1 MLYFQAK
8 LDVEIT
14 TSKNLRYLLEV
25 SYKGTNYNG
34 WQIQPNGTTIQGTLI
49 KALETILKQKV
60 DMMGSGRTD
69 TGVHAEQQF
78 AHFDTETVINEKFIR
93 SVNALIGYEISA
105 LSVKEVPVEFHARY
119 DATSRAYRYR
129 VQFKKNPFGREL
141 FTSLP
146 YTVDVEAM
154 NKAANLLLK
163 HTNFQSFCKVR
174 TQVKTFDCDIT
185 EAYWYW
191 ENEETL
197 TFYIK
202 ANRFLRGMV
211 RAIVGTLLEVGK
223 GDMSL
228 NEFETIIEAKNRREA
243 KAAAPSQGLYLVEVN
258 Y

>member
-1 MLYFQAK
+1 M
-8 LDVEIT
+8 
-14 TSKNLRYLLEV
+14 RYLLEV

-34 WQIQPNGTTIQGTLI
+34 WQIQPNGTTVQGILI
-49 KALETILKQKV
+49 KALETILKQKI

-78 AHFDTETVINEKFIR
+78 AHFDTLDPVNEKFLR
-93 SVNALIGYEISA
+93 SVNALISHEISA
-105 LSVKEVPVEFHARY
+105 ISVKEVPESFHARY

-129 VQFKKNPFGREL
+129 IQFKKNPFGREL
-141 FTSLP
+141 YTFIP
-146 YTVDVEAM
+146 YSVDVDAM
-154 NKAANLLLK
+154 NKAASQLLK
-163 HTNFQSFCKVR
+163 HTNFQSFSKVR

-191 ENEETL
+191 ENNETL

-223 GDMSL
+223 GEISIED
-228 NEFETIIEAKNRREA
+228 FETIIQTKDRKAA
-243 KAAAPSQGLYLVEVN
+243 KAAAPAQGLYLVEVN